1 MQDFRVH
8 VNSVKI
14 STPDFRHTETPWLDV
29 RVRLVSGPSQGRQ
42 GVVKDVQVSPL
53 RSLAITVRLDSG
65 ELLRSVVVLAIHR
78 RAVPNKKRYEVGVFG
93 KNCGVQRCS
102 AI

>member
-1 MQDFRVH
+1 MQDFKVH

-65 ELLRSVVVLAIHR
+65 ELLTVGHA
-78 RAVPNKKRYEVGVFG
+78 AVRE
-93 KNCGVQRCS
+93 CS
-102 AI
+102 